1 MSLIEYIAISIAF
14 GIDSMLVMRRHTLQ
28 MPIRLTHGLA
38 VSIMLAI
45 VFSVMFYAG
54 IQLGQLL
61 RFTSPTGD
69 ADMLNTNTMVFVGL
83 VVLTSIK
90 MLFSIR
96 RNKKKELSLYDLSRW
111 STVVALSIASG
122 INVMIVGMGI
132 GFLPSTTGDRWNALI
147 PIAIATWLLSYW
159 GIMMGRQKVEL
170 RENRW
175 LVVALLLLLSTTVY
189 RITLL

>member
-1 MSLIEYIAISIAF
+1 
-14 GIDSMLVMRRHTLQ
+14 
-28 MPIRLTHGLA
+28 
-38 VSIMLAI
+38 
-45 VFSVMFYAG
+45 
-54 IQLGQLL
+54 
-61 RFTSPTGD
+61 
-69 ADMLNTNTMVFVGL
+69 MLNTNTMVFVGL